1 MTAGKKTIARQFMH
15 LNLQSLFALFDE
27 IRENDIMKMPVY
39 NFNRSVR

>member
-1 MTAGKKTIARQFMH
+1 MH
-15 LNLQSLFALFDE
+15 LNLKFLFTLFDE